1 MVLWTSAPI
10 LILFGL
16 IVSGTIVLSEVS
28 CLQEE
33 ILATKFRNTLTVYNS
48 FRANSKNS
56 RNSGWNERSR
66 NNSRVS
72 LPFRLLFSSSVFI
85 LICKCVFFLQSFCRH
100 ENDLI
105 DVKLISLSLVL
116 KIVEFNTIFSLG
128 RF

>member
-85 LICKCVFFLQSFCRH
+85 LICKCVFLQSFCRH
-100 ENDLI
+100 DLI